1 MIDKITLKFLIIYII
16 IIYFIHLSP
25 SHDGVLGQSSPNA
38 RSVLEC
44 LEWDISSKKVIFGR
58 ENKAAGND
66 DNSLNLTDSTLDI
79 NRNTGEIAVLDDNNR
94 RIIIFNS
101 SNSSKLITI
110 LFDFDSSNSTI
121 SNVLPSTFAY
131 DHNYT
136 MYVLDGVNKEIVR
149 MNNPLEFGKNS
160 TKIFDWSSYS
170 QQIGVP
176 PAGGLCIDNTDDSIF
191 INDGY
196 QIFLYNQS
204 ISNIS
209 VYIGSTTTGNAMIGN
224 AMTSNAMT
232 GNAITSNAMTGNAI
246 TSNAMTG
253 NAMTSNAMTG
263 GATTGNAADE
273 FNNPT
278 SVVTDNYQRLFVN
291 DVGNNRIQMFEFN
304 SQNGITLQTNI
315 SHAKG
320 LSLYLPDILVINTNT
335 AVYLY
340 NLTDN
345 ITTCAIGCNTTEL
358 NNIHNALIDNQG
370 NIIVTDSNAVVLYP
384 ISQQCSD
391 ITTDSTIT
399 TTMSTNTITTS
410 MTSTNQFTNVTIQ
423 STTTTPQSTTT
434 ITTAT
439 TTTASTTTENPTT
452 EDPTSTITTTASTT
466 TENPTTEDPTS
477 TITTTASTTT
487 ENPTT
492 EDPTTT
498 ITTTASQTTVSPT
511 TENPTT
517 KTTTAASSTTTIRTT
532 AGSTTTIATTASST
546 TTITTAASST
556 TTIRTT
562 AGSTTTITTAASST
576 TTITTAASSTTT
588 ITTAASSTT
597 KTTTASS
604 STTTITTAVSST
616 IMTTITTSTTTTT
629 TTAVQPNFNPINNC
643 TSGSFG
649 INCMFTDSICNTT
662 QLCFNNGSCI
672 ENKTLENGYSCDCLE
687 GFEGIDCQDDE
698 RLCKPFTCFDRGNC
712 TNISS
717 IDFKCTCDDGYQGK
731 NCEITVDLCNNV
743 TCQNGGVCFQ
753 TYFNYTCQCLSGY
766 KGLHCEIAETSA
778 IIRTYVAKS
787 FGYIAILMLCGL
799 IGFLVILDALKYI
812 FGIDPAK
819 SQRKY

>member
-1 MIDKITLKFLIIYII
+1 M
-16 IIYFIHLSP
+16 YFIHLSP
-25 SHDGVLGQSSPNA
+25 SHDGVLGQSSSNA
-38 RSVLEC
+38 HLGSIGQLGSVGQFGSVGQSGSIGQSVLEC

-58 ENKAAGND
+58 ENKTAGND
-66 DNSLNLTDSTLDI
+66 DNSLNLTNSTLDI
-79 NRNTGEIAVLDDNNR
+79 NRHTGEIAVLDDNNR

-110 LFDFDSSNSTI
+110 LFDSSNSTI
-121 SNVLPSTFAY
+121 SNVPPSTFAY
-131 DHNYT
+131 DRNYT

-176 PAGGLCIDNTDDSIF
+176 PAGGLCIDNTDDNIF
-191 INDGY
+191 INDGH
-196 QIFLYNQS
+196 QIFLYDQS
-204 ISNIS
+204 ISILS
-209 VYIGSTTTGNAMIGN
+209 SYV
-224 AMTSNAMT
+224 
-232 GNAITSNAMTGNAI
+232 
-246 TSNAMTG
+246 
-253 NAMTSNAMTG
+253 
-263 GATTGNAADE
+263 GNAAAGNATEE

-278 SVVTDNYQRLFVN
+278 SIVIDNYQRLFVN
-291 DVGNNRIQMFEFN
+291 DVGNNRIQMFEVN
-304 SQNGITLQTNI
+304 SQHGITLQTNI
-315 SHAKG
+315 SNATG

-358 NNIHNALIDNQG
+358 NNIHNALIDNEG
-370 NIIVTDSNAVVLYP
+370 NIIVTESNAVVLYP
-384 ISQQCSD
+384 IIQQCFD

-399 TTMSTNTITTS
+399 TTMSTTTITTS

-439 TTTASTTTENPTT
+439 TSDQYTT
-452 EDPTSTITTTASTT
+452 TTTAS
-466 TENPTTEDPTS
+466 S
-477 TITTTASTTT
+477 TTASSTTASSTTASSTT

-492 EDPTTT
+492 EDPTTASST
-498 ITTTASQTTVSPT
+498 TTITIAASSTTMITTTTTTTTENPTTTATTTASPT

-517 KTTTAASSTTTIRTT
+517 KTTTAASSTTTITT
-532 AGSTTTIATTASST
+532 AASSTIMTTTTTTTTTENPTTENPTTKTTTDASST
-546 TTITTAASST
+546 TTITTAVSST
-556 TTIRTT
+556 TTITTT
-562 AGSTTTITTAASST
+562 ASPTTENPTTKTTTAASST
-576 TTITTAASSTTT
+576 TTITTAASST
-588 ITTAASSTT
+588 
-597 KTTTASS
+597 
-604 STTTITTAVSST
+604 
-616 IMTTITTSTTTTT
+616 IMTTITASTTTTT
-629 TTAVQPNFNPINNC
+629 TTTIVQPNFNPINNC

-662 QLCFNNGSCI
+662 QLCLNNGSCI
-672 ENKTLENGYSCDCLE
+672 ENKTVENGYSCDCLE

-753 TYFNYTCQCLSGY
+753 TYLNYTCQCLSGY

-819 SQRKY
+819 SQ